1 VLSLIRLAKG
11 NLRTAFSGIKS
22 ALEEKAA
29 DSWMTVRLLPAFIEI
44 AVAAGELGAARTAAE
59 QLTTLVETYDSNAM
73 QAERELGWGRVLVA
87 DNQAAQ
93 AIPRLRRAIDMWS
106 RVPAPFETAIS
117 RWLLSQALRSLH
129 EVDEADLELE
139 AALSDLTTLGA
150 KRDLEAVRREVQA
163 AADRREG
170 PATTRKTFM
179 FTDIVGST
187 NLAEMLGDQ
196 AWDQLLRWH
205 DETLRN
211 EFGRKGGEVANSTG
225 DGFFVAFE
233 SAKQAIE
240 CAINI
245 QQRLRDHRI
254 STGFAPMVR
263 IGLHT
268 AEANQVGSDYSGV
281 GVHIAARVSALAGG
295 EEIVASV
302 ETVAEAGQVDVGE
315 AREATLKGVAKPV
328 AVVPI
333 NWR

>member
-1 VLSLIRLAKG
+1 
-11 NLRTAFSGIKS
+11 
-22 ALEEKAA
+22 
-29 DSWMTVRLLPAFIEI
+29 
-44 AVAAGELGAARTAAE
+44 
-59 QLTTLVETYDSNAM
+59 
-73 QAERELGWGRVLVA
+73 
-87 DNQAAQ
+87 
-93 AIPRLRRAIDMWS
+93 
-106 RVPAPFETAIS
+106 
-117 RWLLSQALRSLH
+117 
-129 EVDEADLELE
+129 
-139 AALSDLTTLGA
+139 
-150 KRDLEAVRREVQA
+150 
-163 AADRREG
+163 
-170 PATTRKTFM
+170 M

-302 ETVAEAGQVDVGE
+302 DTVAEAGQVEVGE